1 MGQEEIL
8 DIFYENPTK
17 EFHMRE
23 IARILKSSKTSISY
37 HINKL
42 LKTNIIISKKGVF
55 KSYIAN
61 EDSKE
66 YRYSKLLHGLKKIY
80 DSGIIQYI
88 EQNNPRCIV
97 LFGSF
102 AKAEYDTNSDID
114 LFVQMSE
121 ITLDLS
127 KYEKKLKHKI
137 NIFFEP
143 NINKLSPELLNNIIN
158 GIKLY
163 GYLKL
168 K

>member
-1 MGQEEIL
+1 MGQDIIL
-8 DIFYENPTK
+8 NLFYENPTK
-17 EFHMRE
+17 EFHIRE
-23 IARILKSSKTSISY
+23 IARILKLSKTNIGY

-42 LKTNIIISKKGVF
+42 LKTNIIITKKGVF

-66 YRYSKLLHGLKKIY
+66 YRYSKLLHGLKRIY
-80 DSGIIQYI
+80 DCGIIQYLEKI
-88 EQNNPRCIV
+88 NPRCIV

-102 AKAEYDTNSDID
+102 AKAEYDINSDVD
-114 LFVQMSE
+114 LFVQAPE
-121 ITLDLS
+121 QKLDLA

-137 NIFFEP
+137 NVFFEP

-158 GIKLY
+158 GIKLS
-163 GYLKL
+163 GHIKL